1 MTNVI
6 NADTVNAKLLEADKA
21 GDLKVFTD
29 HVQDSLRDAI
39 FPVARDALEEV
50 VAWFAEA
57 DQSQDIVAHVWH
69 TFSREFTNGGSDY
82 GPKTRAA
89 FAEYLNKNL
98 TKEALAVVKKLK
110 GYQDANK
117 AKALG
122 KVGLGLTQKSK
133 AMAK

>member
-6 NADTVNAKLLEADKA
+6 NADTVDAKIEAADKA

-29 HVQDSLRDAI
+29 HIQDSLRDAI
-39 FPVARDALEEV
+39 FPVARDALELT
-50 VAWFAEA
+50 VAWFEESE
-57 DQSQDIVAHVWH
+57 QSQDLVAHVWH

-89 FAEYLNKNL
+89 FAEYLNKHL
-98 TKEALAVVKKLK
+98 SKEALAVVKKLK

-122 KVGLGLTQKSK
+122 KTGLGLALKKK
-133 AMAK
+133 AVAK

>member
-6 NADTVNAKLLEADKA
+6 NADTVDAKIEAADKA

-29 HVQDSLRDAI
+29 HIQDALRDAI
-39 FPVARDALEEV
+39 FPVARDALELT
-50 VAWFAEA
+50 VAWFEEPE
-57 DQSQDIVAHVWH
+57 QSQDLVAHVWH

-82 GPKTRAA
+82 GPKTRSA
-89 FAEYLNKNL
+89 FAEYLNSNL
-98 TKEALAVVKKLK
+98 APDALIVVKKLK

-122 KVGLGLTQKSK
+122 KTGLGLAQKKK
-133 AMAK
+133 AAAK

>member
-6 NADTVNAKLLEADKA
+6 NADTVNEKMEAADEA

-29 HVQDSLRDAI
+29 HIQDSLRDAI
-39 FPVARDALEEV
+39 FPVARDALELTA
-50 VAWFAEA
+50 AWFEEPE
-57 DQSQDIVAHVWH
+57 QSQDMVAHVWH

-89 FAEYLNKNL
+89 FAEYLNENL
-98 TKEALAVVKKLK
+98 NKDALIVVKKLK

-117 AKALG
+117 AKLAG
-122 KVGLGLTQKSK
+122 KIGLGLAQKKK
-133 AMAK
+133 AAAK